1 MTAVATQR
9 TLSILKPDATARSLT
24 GTINAKFEKAGLK
37 IVAQKRLHLTYD
49 QAAAFYAV
57 HSHRPFFKDLCT
69 IMSAGPVLVQVLEG
83 ENAIEK
89 NRQIMGATHPKE
101 AEAGTI
107 RQEHGISID
116 YNTVHGSDSPETA
129 AQEIAF
135 FFAAIDICPPTGVDA
150 YQL

>member
-1 MTAVATQR
+1 MTAVSSQR

-24 GTINAKFEKAGLK
+24 GAVNVKFEQAGLK

-49 QAAAFYAV
+49 QAAEFYAV

-69 IMSAGPVLVQVLEG
+69 IMSAGPVVVQVLEG
-83 ENAIEK
+83 EQAVEK
-89 NRQIMGATHPKE
+89 NRQIMGATNPKE

-107 RQEHGISID
+107 RQEFGISID
-116 YNTVHGSDSPETA
+116 YNTVHGSDSPETE

-135 FFAAIDICPPTGVDA
+135 FFAGMEICPPAGVEA